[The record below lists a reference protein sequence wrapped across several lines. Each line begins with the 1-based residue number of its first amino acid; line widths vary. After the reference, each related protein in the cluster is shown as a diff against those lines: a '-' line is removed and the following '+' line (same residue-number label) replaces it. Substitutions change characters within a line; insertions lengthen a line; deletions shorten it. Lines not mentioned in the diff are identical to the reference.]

1 MPENPRRIPFGWIA
15 ALLLVVLVAALPAA
29 WAGPLAEP
37 ARQTIPG
44 GDPTPT
50 PRTPVVVCK
59 LIEPCEF
66 ATMTVPLENEG
77 TLAMEGCELRLEEAA
92 AIEYRYQGQTMT
104 APYVIPIRRLLPG
117 ETVNVSFEAGLL
129 CDDPAALPCTM
140 YVLDVTLVCGEQSSL
155 VDQICIDSPC
165 PVLPSVGK

>member
-66 ATMTVPLENEG
+66 ATMTA
-77 TLAMEGCELRLEEAA
+77 T
-92 AIEYRYQGQTMT
+92 
-104 APYVIPIRRLLPG
+104 YVIPIRRLLPG